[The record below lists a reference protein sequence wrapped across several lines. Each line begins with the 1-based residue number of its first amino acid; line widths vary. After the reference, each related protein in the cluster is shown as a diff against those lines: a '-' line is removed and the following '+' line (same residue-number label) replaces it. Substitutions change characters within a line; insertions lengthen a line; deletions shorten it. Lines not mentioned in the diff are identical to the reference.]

1 MQRASRRLPGSV
13 GSKNRGKMRCVKPV
27 SCEHPALKGRS
38 QARRRVM
45 KAGLCQ
51 QPSRSLHSGHQGLGK
66 EDADVLWVGAEVCT
80 HSPAMHGESHGIP
93 TPRRAPRSIAR
104 EKHGDEGAEATL
116 LSLEQGRGSALL
128 HHQRCEES
136 FLDDLACCPVNNG
149 KQGCLDAAFWC
160 ELCAQNTICFA
171 NGFLPFW
178 CWGTFQKSLP
188 CARLLIFFS
197 LFSGNLSG
205 GIF

>member
-1 MQRASRRLPGSV
+1 
-13 GSKNRGKMRCVKPV
+13 
-27 SCEHPALKGRS
+27 
-38 QARRRVM
+38 M
-45 KAGLCQ
+45 KAELCQ

-80 HSPAMHGESHGIP
+80 HSPAVHDESHGIP
-93 TPRRAPRSIAR
+93 TPHRAPRSIPGK
-104 EKHGDEGAEATL
+104 KHRDEGAEATL
-116 LSLEQGRGSALL
+116 PSLEQSPSPAL

-149 KQGCLDAAFWC
+149 KQGCLDAVFWC

-178 CWGTFQKSLP
+178 CWGTFQKSLR

-197 LFSGNLSG
+197 LFSDNLSE